1 MSSDFDVAPYGG
13 TCNQVQIE
21 KKQPP
26 LPKSHEKITRE
37 QHIQELEDKRT
48 ILSADRIFP
57 NDNNMPKYII
67 GFFTYIILFVII
79 IPYLMIKNKVP
90 SEFILAY
97 MPNVDIL
104 ATILGY
110 DGGPTTYNALRYLYN
125 PSNFTVYGF
134 INATVINYLA
144 LLGVTYV
151 IARETHE
158 KRSWEY
164 GWAAAFICLFM
175 TYLAPGN
182 PIVIAQN
189 NFETFL
195 SKYGINDKHAR
206 PRYILMTMIGL
217 AMATILILC
226 EAMVI
231 RVTRPHIINIIK
243 QVSNWLK

>member
-1 MSSDFDVAPYGG
+1 
-13 TCNQVQIE
+13 
-21 KKQPP
+21 
-26 LPKSHEKITRE
+26 
-37 QHIQELEDKRT
+37 
-48 ILSADRIFP
+48 
-57 NDNNMPKYII
+57 MPKYII

-164 GWAAAFICLFM
+164 GWSAAFICLFM